1 MKQKKIISIIAV
13 LCGLFFLFMGS
24 IANATFNNPSDYY
37 KILTQDDQRV
47 IESDSITDPL
57 GDGSYQIA
65 GRVNGLYMKSGK
77 ITSFLQAQNAA
88 LAYAQNI
95 INWTLLIV

>member
-1 MKQKKIISIIAV
+1 MKQKKIISILAV
-13 LCGLFFLFMGS
+13 LCGLSFLFVAS
-24 IANATFNNPSDYY
+24 TANASSSTPSDYY
-37 KILTQDDQRV
+37 NILTQDDQRV
-47 IESDSITDPL
+47 VESDSITNPL
-57 GDGSYQIA
+57 GDGSYEIA

-77 ITSFLQAQNAA
+77 ITTFLQAQNAA